1 MGIRRT
7 VTTKVICDICGN
19 ELLSWVNIRGE
30 GVSKLLASIY
40 ARERGAT
47 VGKRVTCKAC
57 RIKRR
62 MKACK
67 DSITDGGGACMGWA
81 KSDYDG
87 EPIEKCKH
95 CIACSAYDWEA
106 GDVHTGR

>member
-7 VTTKVICDICGN
+7 VTTRVLCDICGK
-19 ELLSWVNIRGE
+19 EILGWVDARRQ
-30 GVSKLLASIY
+30 GVSRLLASIY
-40 ARERGAT
+40 ARESGAT
-47 VGKRVTCKAC
+47 EGKCVTCKAC
-57 RIKRR
+57 RIKQR

-67 DSITDGGGACMGWA
+67 DSITDGNGTCMGWA
-81 KSDYDG
+81 KSDHDD
-87 EPIEKCKH
+87 EPIEKCKR